1 MLHRM
6 CRLRVKRVVRMAKK
20 GRVPVIHVEE
30 IGVQEFLKAA
40 QQVYAFADQIE
51 AKGKE
56 LAESLAK
63 DGAEEAQRAFGPE
76 IEVTAE
82 DGTITA
88 RGSQVV
94 FREFGAG
101 KGTVTDDPFPNA
113 PLPFEVRDGS
123 YSDAVNGPYARS
135 GYKGW
140 THGGKFYD
148 RIEPVRGMFRAQNVM
163 ISKAVKK
170 AKEIFSDMTVQD

>member
-1 MLHRM
+1 MIR
-6 CRLRVKRVVRMAKK
+6 
-20 GRVPVIHVEE
+20 VEE
-30 IGVQEFLKAA
+30 IGVQELLKAA

-101 KGTVTDDPFPNA
+101 KGTVTDEPFPNA

-123 YSDAVNGPYARS
+123 YSDSVNGPYARS
-135 GYKGW
+135 NYTGW
-140 THGGKFYD
+140 VHGGQFYD

-163 ISKAVKK
+163 ISKAPKR
-170 AKEIFSDMTVQD
+170 AREIFSEMTVND

>member
-1 MLHRM
+1 MIR
-6 CRLRVKRVVRMAKK
+6 
-20 GRVPVIHVEE
+20 VEE

-63 DGAEEAQRAFGPE
+63 DGAEEAQRVFGPDVV
-76 IEVTAE
+76 VTAE

-94 FREFGAG
+94 FKEFGAG
-101 KGTVTDDPFPNA
+101 KATLGDDRPFQDAPFP
-113 PLPFEVRDGS
+113 FEIRDGS
-123 YSDAVNGPYARS
+123 YSDSVNGPYARS
-135 GYKGW
+135 KYTGW
-140 THGGKFYD
+140 VHGGQFYD

-163 ISKAVKK
+163 ISKAPKR
-170 AKEIFSDMTVQD
+170 AREIFSEMTVQD